1 MSSQM
6 ATPPTPRSGLSG
18 MASGGVCV
26 TGVHVRA
33 CHSWT
38 RSSSGAARLAS
49 SAALVLGRARRRV
62 LVLDTGRPANSKS
75 SAIGGLL
82 GQSGVAPVELRRAGR
97 EQLVDLPTVE
107 VRDAAVIDAD
117 VGSERLGVRLCD
129 GSELRT
135 RALVLAHGL
144 SYEPPAL
151 PGIEPLWGRSV
162 FHCPFCD
169 GWEVRDRAL
178 AVHGNGPDVVRT
190 ALVVSGWS
198 SDVVLLTDGPAR
210 LGDAGRASLAAA
222 GVRVREEPVRGLV
235 GHDGAPGSDRVRLR
249 ACREA
254 RRAVRAY
261 PARAT
266 ERVGGGAWVRADRG
280 RDDRYRRR
288 RPDRGGRRLRGRRH
302 GRPTDCAR
310 WRRRS
315 GRGRARRWRPRST
328 TCRSRRRPELPEGR
342 AQHRVQASR
351 GLTPAPRS
359 AGRRP

>member
-1 MSSQM
+1 MSSQV
-6 ATPPTPRSGLSG
+6 ATLPNASPRPIRHGERRRLRHGRPRPRVPQVDAVVVGGGPAGL
-18 MASGGVCV
+18 
-26 TGVHVRA
+26 
-33 CHSWT
+33 
-38 RSSSGAARLAS
+38 

-62 LVLDTGRPANSKS
+62 LVFDTNRPANIES

-107 VRDAAVIDAD
+107 VRDAAVVDAD
-117 VGSERLGVRLCD
+117 AGSARLGLRLCD

-178 AVHGNGPDVVRT
+178 AVHGNGPDVVRS

-210 LGDAGRASLAAA
+210 LGDEGRALLAAA
-222 GVRVREEPVRGLV
+222 GVRVREEPIRRLV
-235 GHDGAPGSDRVRLR
+235 GHDGRLGRIEFASGPVEERDALFVRTR
-249 ACREA
+249 REQPNGLA
-254 RRAVRAY
+254 AALGCELTAGGTIVTDGDGRTAVAGVY
-261 PARAT
+261 AAGDAAT
-266 ERVGGGAWVRADRG
+266 ER
-280 RDDRYRRR
+280 
-288 RPDRGGRRLRGRRH
+288 LRSVAAAIGT
-302 GRPTDCAR
+302 G
-310 WRRRS
+310 
-315 GRGRARRWRPRST
+315 
-328 TCRSRRRPELPEGR
+328 SRTALAVALDYMPV
-342 AQHRVQASR
+342 AA
-351 GLTPAPRS
+351 A
-359 AGRRP
+359 A